1 MAIST
6 GELLLD
12 PQHMGQLFVKGVWVT
27 NGKQDHNLGS
37 GLNLFHMRL
46 DRDRRTVVHSSDLES
61 QAAALWVRAI
71 DARPELVQ
79 RLYKLLA
86 TETPGADVRRVA
98 EFISPGER
106 PRAVEAIALEF
117 LQTMGHDAV
126 PVAQV
131 H

>member
-1 MAIST
+1 
-6 GELLLD
+6 
-12 PQHMGQLFVKGVWVT
+12 MGQLFVKGVWVT

-37 GLNLFHMRL
+37 GLNLYHMRL
-46 DRDRRTVVHSSDLES
+46 DRDRRAVVHSSDLES

-71 DARPELVQ
+71 DA
-79 RLYKLLA
+79 
-86 TETPGADVRRVA
+86 ETPGADVRRVA